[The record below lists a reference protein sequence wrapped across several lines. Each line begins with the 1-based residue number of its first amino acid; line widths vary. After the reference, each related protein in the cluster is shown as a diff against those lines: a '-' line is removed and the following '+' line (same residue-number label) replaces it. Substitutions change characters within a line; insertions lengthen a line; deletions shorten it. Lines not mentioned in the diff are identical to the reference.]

1 MSGQAQTALMPDG
14 RRLHLQHGPIDI
26 VAQAWG
32 APDEVRR
39 AYAQAA
45 ERFGSILAELVQ
57 ELPLLRA
64 SVGKVK
70 PVPENPVAIRMSDAV
85 WPHRRTFVTP
95 MAAVAGAVA
104 DNVLA
109 AMIAGRRLD
118 RAYVNNGGD
127 IAFHLAPG
135 ARLTAGIVNRVDA
148 PGLDADMALNHHR
161 PERGLA
167 TSGWRG
173 RSLSFGIADAVTVLA
188 QNAAQADVAATLIA
202 NAVNA
207 DHPGIIR
214 LPAAQ
219 IRDDTDLGKR
229 LVTVAVGALPD
240 SVVDEAL
247 DAGAAAAES
256 MRRAGLLHSA
266 YLALFGRVRVV
277 GEREDKLERNERVGG
292 GRPASASAPNR
303 LPAPEYGVQTEG
315 RREA

>member
-1 MSGQAQTALMPDG
+1 MSGPAQIALLPDG

-39 AYAQAA
+39 AYAQAG
-45 ERFGSILAELVQ
+45 ERFQDILAELVS
-57 ELPLLRA
+57 ELAILRRP
-64 SVGKVK
+64 VGTRRPALRGV
-70 PVPENPVAIRMSDAV
+70 VAKCMGDAV

-95 MAAVAGAVA
+95 MAAVAGAIA
-104 DNVLA
+104 DDVLA
-109 AMIAGRRLD
+109 AMKAGRDLD

-135 ARLTAGIVNRVDA
+135 TRLTAGIVNRLDA
-148 PGLDADMALNHHR
+148 PGLDADMALEHR
-161 PERGLA
+161 RPSRGLA

-188 QNAAQADVAATLIA
+188 RDAARADVAATLIA

-207 DHPGIIR
+207 EHSSIAR
-214 LPAAQ
+214 SPAAE
-219 IRDDTDLGKR
+219 IRDDTDLGGR
-229 LVTVAVGALPD
+229 LVTVSVGTLPD
-240 SVVDEAL
+240 AVVVEAL
-247 DAGAAAAES
+247 DAGAALAES

-266 YLALFGRVRVV
+266 YLALRGRVRVV
-277 GEREDKLERNERVGG
+277 GEREELQEGNERVGG

-303 LPAPEYGVQTEG
+303 LPAPDFGVQTEG